1 MFEYLLSYS
10 INQQIKVEMRE
21 RIDIVLL
28 LVYIRTMRAIINTI
42 IRYLRLEQ
50 NRA

>member
-21 RIDIVLL
+21 RIDIVVT
-28 LVYIRTMRAIINTI
+28 LVYIRTRRAIINTI

-50 NRA
+50 NCA